1 MNSAPSSTK
10 SAATE
15 TSAEMRKRAEW
26 TALRAI
32 TVSSPATSAESAKTQ
47 KKTLSQPDKN
57 IVLSFELARLAPLL
71 KHLAVPDEAGAR
83 VGGELELLRQLQAG
97 RGARLLAERAEHA
110 ARGVEDE
117 LVEHLLLARLA
128 ADRHLDVHRDD
139 VDAVLGAGQ
148 RAEVAGDAQRLVR
161 LRVHVQTRRAVEARR
176 HLRPDGRVLLGVD
189 AVAAHRVPARQRADV
204 VLQRQPHPLE
214 HVRQEEAL
222 EHPRQRRPRNFD

>member
-1 MNSAPSSTK
+1 MNSAPRSTK
-10 SAATE
+10 SAATD
-15 TSAEMRKRAEW
+15 TSAEMRKSAEW

-32 TVSSPATSAESAKTQ
+32 TVSSPATSAASAKTQ
-47 KKTLSQPDKN
+47 KKTLSQPCKT
-57 IVLSFELARLAPLL
+57 IVLSFELPRLAPLL

-83 VGGELELLRQLQAG
+83 VGRQLELLRQLQAG

-139 VDAVLGAGQ
+139 VDAVLGARE

-161 LRVHVQTRRAVEARR
+161 LGVHVQPRRAVEARR
-176 HLRPDGRVLLGVD
+176 DLRAHRRVLLGVD
-189 AVAAHRVPARQRADV
+189 AEAAHRVLVRQRAEV
-204 VLQRQPHPLE
+204 ELQRQPHPLE
-214 HVRQEEAL
+214 HIRHEEAL
-222 EHPRQRRPRNFD
+222 HLLLQGRTRNFD